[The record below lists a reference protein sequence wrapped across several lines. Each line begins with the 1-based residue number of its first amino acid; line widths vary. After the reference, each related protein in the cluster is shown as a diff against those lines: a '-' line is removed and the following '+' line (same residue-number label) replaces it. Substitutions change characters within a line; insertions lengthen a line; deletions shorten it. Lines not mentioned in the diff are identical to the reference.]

1 MSIIL
6 LKGGSLSR
14 TSLHIDGENRFV
26 RKEVST
32 KENRE
37 YGFVRWYSQLKK
49 LQKLGGT
56 GVFPKILNVSVTDNT
71 AYFDLE
77 FLRGYTDIKTILTEG
92 DLTTKDF
99 DNINAALLLAFDKI
113 HTKNKYNSNKGS
125 AALYFKE
132 EVLQRLEDAIK
143 IKEFT
148 EFFNLGTYQYNGTIV
163 HGLTNYLN
171 EMKNFFDELQFI
183 SEEDIHGNPTLENI
197 MYSFDEKRVI
207 FVDPYEESIIDTRSL
222 DFSQVLQCSRS
233 CYGYIND
240 RDIIVNGAEVSHNL
254 TIPDNFKTFNTVFE
268 SNFNNFGTERLREI
282 IDVFEATQFIRML
295 PFKCLSGNIDK
306 AKYFYVHACYLLSE
320 IYK

>member
-1 MSIIL
+1 MSVEI
-6 LKGGSLSR
+6 LKGGSLSQ
-14 TSLHIDGENRFV
+14 TSLHTNGKKKFV
-26 RKEVST
+26 RKEIAT

-49 LQKLGGT
+49 LQRFGNT
-56 GVFPKILNVSVTDNT
+56 EVFPKVLNVSVTDNT

-77 FLRGYTDIKTILTEG
+77 FLEGYKDIKTIFTQQTLSTI
-92 DLTTKDF
+92 DF
-99 DNINAALLLAFDKI
+99 DNINEALLLSFSKI
-113 HTKNKYNSNKGS
+113 HDNNSYVSNKGS

-143 IKEFT
+143 VKEFS

-183 SEEDIHGNPTLENI
+183 SEQDIHGNPTLENI
-197 MYSFDEKRVI
+197 MYSFDENRVI
-207 FVDPYEESIIDTRSL
+207 FVDPYEESILDTRFL
-222 DFSQVLQCSRS
+222 DYSQVFQCSRS

-240 RDIIVNGAEVSHNL
+240 RYITVNGTYISHNL
-254 TIPDNFKTFNTVFE
+254 IIPDNFKTFNKVFE
-268 SNFNNFGTERLREI
+268 SNFGEARLKEI
-282 IDVFEATQFIRML
+282 MNVLEATQFIRML

-306 AKYFYVHACYLLSE
+306 AKYFYVHACYLLNK
-320 IYK
+320 IFK